1 MKSLLSIILLSL
13 SLSAFA
19 LPEDYFMNPH
29 IPQKE
34 TEEVEEKS
42 VVIIVDNLDLAD
54 SKENAIQVCQDEGFE
69 TAVEYTASVETSTLL
84 NVVCK

>member
-29 IPQKE
+29 IPQTEK
-34 TEEVEEKS
+34 EEVEDRS
-42 VVIIVDNLDLAD
+42 VVVIVDSLELTD
-54 SKENAIQVCQDEGFE
+54 SKENAVQVCQDEGFD
-69 TAVEYTASVETSTLL
+69 TAVEYTASVETATLL